1 MLSLLIK
8 RYRMENKMHFA
19 IKGLLLSAL
28 LSSSAW
34 AVEVATTPQVSAP
47 QAQATQAVTSTPV
60 QKPATAH
67 TLANPMAQPAT
78 AMTIAASAGTVS
90 TNEHGNTPADETKPL
105 TAEQI
110 AKQKAAAEAKVKAL
124 VKDQATRLE
133 QLEKAN
139 LEALAQ
145 NQELQLKNDNLGVQ
159 VQVLQSERSAQMFLY
174 GAATIA
180 VGIFFGFLIASYIYT
195 KRRRQW

>member
-1 MLSLLIK
+1 MRRSMLNRLTK
-8 RYRMENKMHFA
+8 RFLMRNKHP
-19 IKGLLLSAL
+19 LLLASVL
-28 LSSSAW
+28 LSVLLCPNTW
-34 AVEVATTPQVSAP
+34 AVEPVPAPTHAASGGSTTPTAAAPQVATTTYT
-47 QAQATQAVTSTPV
+47 ATP
-60 QKPATAH
+60 
-67 TLANPMAQPAT
+67 ANPLA
-78 AMTIAASAGTVS
+78 
-90 TNEHGNTPADETKPL
+90 KPL
-105 TAEQI
+105 TAEQL
-110 AKQKAAAEAKVKAL
+110 AKQKAAADAKVKAL
-124 VKDQATRLE
+124 VKDQETRLQ

-180 VGIFFGFLIASYIYT
+180 VGIFLGFLIASYIYT

>member
-1 MLSLLIK
+1 MGSTA
-8 RYRMENKMHFA
+8 FA
-19 IKGLLLSAL
+19 EPVPTLPA
-28 LSSSAW
+28 A
-34 AVEVATTPQVSAP
+34 A
-47 QAQATQAVTSTPV
+47 TSTP
-60 QKPATAH
+60 TAK
-67 TLANPMAQPAT
+67 
-78 AMTIAASAGTVS
+78 
-90 TNEHGNTPADETKPL
+90 TPAPPTTANAATDPAQTNKPL

-110 AKQKAAAEAKVKAL
+110 AKNKAMQEAKVKAL
-124 VKDQATRLE
+124 VKNQATRLQ

-159 VQVLQSERSAQMFLY
+159 IQVLQSERSAQMFLY

-180 VGIFFGFLIASYIYT
+180 VGIFIGFLMASYIYT